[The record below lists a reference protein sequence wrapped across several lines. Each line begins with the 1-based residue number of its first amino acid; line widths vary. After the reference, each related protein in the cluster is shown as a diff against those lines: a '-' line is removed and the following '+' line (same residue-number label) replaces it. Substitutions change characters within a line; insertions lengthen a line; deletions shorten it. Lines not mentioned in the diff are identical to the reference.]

1 MNLELINN
9 KIVLKKRPNPSVTE
23 ELFELKTE
31 ELKELQDGEI
41 LVNVKYVSIDPAMR
55 GWISDVGNYSEP
67 VAIDGTMRSLGVGKI
82 ISSKDKDFIENEYVV
97 GWLGWQKYA
106 VVSKSAIQ
114 IKINP
119 NEVPLSAN
127 LGALGLNGITA
138 FAGLVDICKPKT
150 NETIVVTTAA
160 GSVGSAV
167 GQIAK
172 IYGCKIIG
180 FTSSDEKAEI
190 CKKEFGYDEV
200 INYKKVDNLSSSL
213 NQIAPNGIDCFFD
226 NVGGEQFDAVMENLN
241 INARVVI
248 CGTIGMPSYPIPNG
262 PRINRTLLVKRAKIE
277 GLLVLDYFD
286 RYQEI
291 YDQLAQWF
299 KDGKLKNKE
308 DISDGL
314 LTAPASLVKILKGL
328 NLGKQLVKI

>member
-1 MNLELINN
+1 MSLNLINT

-23 ELFELKTE
+23 DLFELKTE
-31 ELKELQDGEI
+31 ELKELKDGEFLI
-41 LVNVKYVSIDPAMR
+41 NVEYVSIDPAMR

-82 ISSKDKDFIENEYVV
+82 ISSKDKDFYENEYVV

-172 IYGCKIIG
+172 IYGCNIIG

-190 CKKEFGYDEV
+190 CKKEFGYDKV
-200 INYKKVDNLSSSL
+200 INYKKADNLSSSL
-213 NQIAPNGIDCFFD
+213 NQIAPNGVDCFFD

-314 LTAPASLVKILKGL
+314 LTAPASLVKILNGL

>member
-1 MNLELINN
+1 MELINN

>member
-1 MNLELINN
+1 MSLNLINT

-23 ELFELKTE
+23 DLFKLKTE
-31 ELKELQDGEI
+31 ELKELKDGEFLI
-41 LVNVKYVSIDPAMR
+41 NVEYVSIDPAMR

-82 ISSKDKDFIENEYVV
+82 ISSKDKDFYENEYVV

-172 IYGCKIIG
+172 IYGCNIIG

-190 CKKEFGYDEV
+190 CKNEFGYDEV
-200 INYKKVDNLSSSL
+200 INYKKADNLSSCL
-213 NQIAPNGIDCFFD
+213 KQIAPNGVDCFFD

-308 DISDGL
+308 DISNGL
-314 LTAPASLVKILKGL
+314 LTAPASLVKILNGL

>member
-1 MNLELINN
+1 MSLNLINT

-23 ELFELKTE
+23 DLFELKTE
-31 ELKELQDGEI
+31 ELKELKDGEFLI
-41 LVNVKYVSIDPAMR
+41 NVEYVSIDPAMR

-82 ISSKDKDFIENEYVV
+82 ISSKDKDFKENEYVV

-172 IYGCKIIG
+172 IYGCNIIG

-200 INYKKVDNLSSSL
+200 INYKKADNLSSCL
-213 NQIAPNGIDCFFD
+213 KQIAPNGVDCFFD

-314 LTAPASLVKILKGL
+314 LTAPASLVKILNGL

>member
-9 KIVLKKRPNPSVTE
+9 KIVLKKRPNPSVIE

-200 INYKKVDNLSSSL
+200 INYKKVDNLSSCL

-299 KDGKLKNKE
+299 KNGKLKNKE

>member
-1 MNLELINN
+1 MSLNLINT

-299 KDGKLKNKE
+299 KNGKLKNKE

-314 LTAPASLVKILKGL
+314 LTAPASLVKILNGL

>member
-1 MNLELINN
+1 MSLELINN

>member
-1 MNLELINN
+1 MSLNLINT

-23 ELFELKTE
+23 DLFELKTE
-31 ELKELQDGEI
+31 ELKELKDGEFLI
-41 LVNVKYVSIDPAMR
+41 NVKYVSIDPAMR

-82 ISSKDKDFIENEYVV
+82 ISSKDKDFNENEYVV

-200 INYKKVDNLSSSL
+200 INYKKADNLSSCL
-213 NQIAPNGIDCFFD
+213 KQIAPNGVDCFFD

-314 LTAPASLVKILKGL
+314 LTAPASLVKILNGL

>member
-1 MNLELINN
+1 MSLELINN

-23 ELFELKTE
+23 KLFELKTE
-31 ELKELQDGEI
+31 ELKELQEGEI

-299 KDGKLKNKE
+299 KNGKLKNKE

>member
-1 MNLELINN
+1 MSLNLINT

-23 ELFELKTE
+23 DLFELKTE
-31 ELKELQDGEI
+31 ELKELKDGEFLI
-41 LVNVKYVSIDPAMR
+41 NVKYVSIDPAMR

-82 ISSKDKDFIENEYVV
+82 ISSKDKDFYENEYVV

-172 IYGCKIIG
+172 IYGCNIIG

-200 INYKKVDNLSSSL
+200 INYKKADNLSSCL
-213 NQIAPNGIDCFFD
+213 KQIAPNGVDCFFD

-314 LTAPASLVKILKGL
+314 LTAPASLVNILNGL

>member
-1 MNLELINN
+1 MSLNLINN

-200 INYKKVDNLSSSL
+200 INYKKVDNLSSCL

-299 KDGKLKNKE
+299 KNGKLKNKE

-314 LTAPASLVKILKGL
+314 LTAPSSLVKILNGL
-328 NLGKQLVKI
+328 NLGKQLVKL

>member
-1 MNLELINN
+1 MSLNLINT

-23 ELFELKTE
+23 DLFELKTE
-31 ELKELQDGEI
+31 ELKELKDGEFLI
-41 LVNVKYVSIDPAMR
+41 NVEYVSIDPAMR

-82 ISSKDKDFIENEYVV
+82 ISSKDKDFNENEYVV

-172 IYGCKIIG
+172 IYGCNIIG

-200 INYKKVDNLSSSL
+200 INYKKADNLSSCL
-213 NQIAPNGIDCFFD
+213 KQIAPNGVDCFFD

-314 LTAPASLVKILKGL
+314 LTAPASLVKILNGL

>member
-1 MNLELINN
+1 MSLNLINS
-9 KIVLKKRPNPSVTE
+9 KITLKNRPDPSVTE
-23 ELFELKTE
+23 DLFDLKTE
-31 ELKELQDGEI
+31 ELKELKDDEL
-41 LVNVKYVSIDPAMR
+41 LVDVKYVSIDPAMR
-55 GWISDVGNYSEP
+55 GWISDVGNYSKP
-67 VAIDGTMRSLGVGKI
+67 VAIDETMRSLGVGKI
-82 ISSKDKDFIENEYVV
+82 IFSKNKDFSENEYVV

-299 KDGKLKNKE
+299 KNGKLKNKE

-314 LTAPASLVKILKGL
+314 ITAPSSLVKILNGL
-328 NLGKQLVKI
+328 NLGKQLVKL

>member
-1 MNLELINN
+1 MSLNLINS
-9 KIVLKKRPNPSVTE
+9 KIVLKKRTNPSVTE
-23 ELFELKTE
+23 MLFKLKAEELRELK
-31 ELKELQDGEI
+31 DGEFLI
-41 LVNVKYVSIDPAMR
+41 NVEYISIDPAMR

-138 FAGLVDICKPKT
+138 FAGLVDICKPKA

-172 IYGCKIIG
+172 IYGCNTIG

-190 CKKEFGYDEV
+190 CKKEFGYDGV
-200 INYKKVDNLSSSL
+200 INYKKEDNLSSCL
-213 NQIAPNGIDCFFD
+213 KKIAPNGVDCFFD

-277 GLLVLDYFD
+277 GLLVLDYLD

-291 YDQLAQWF
+291 YDQLVQWF

-314 LTAPASLVKILKGL
+314 LTAPASLVKILNGL

>member
-1 MNLELINN
+1 MSLELINN

-172 IYGCKIIG
+172 IYGCNIIG

-200 INYKKVDNLSSSL
+200 INYKKADNLSSCL
-213 NQIAPNGIDCFFD
+213 KQIAPNGVDCFFD

-314 LTAPASLVKILKGL
+314 LTAPASLVKILNGL

>member
-1 MNLELINN
+1 MSLNLINT

-299 KDGKLKNKE
+299 KNGKLKNKE

>member
-1 MNLELINN
+1 MSLELINN

-299 KDGKLKNKE
+299 KNGKLKNKE

>member
-1 MNLELINN
+1 MKLELINN
-9 KIVLKKRPNPSVTE
+9 KIILKKRPNPSVTE

-172 IYGCKIIG
+172 IYGCNTIG

-299 KDGKLKNKE
+299 KNGKLKNKE

>member
-1 MNLELINN
+1 MSLKLINT

-23 ELFELKTE
+23 DLFELKTE
-31 ELKELQDGEI
+31 ELKELKDGEFLI
-41 LVNVKYVSIDPAMR
+41 NVKYVSIDPAMR

-82 ISSKDKDFIENEYVV
+82 ISSKDKDFNENEYVV

-172 IYGCKIIG
+172 IYGCNIIG

-200 INYKKVDNLSSSL
+200 INYKKAENLSSCL
-213 NQIAPNGIDCFFD
+213 KQIAPNGIDCFFD

-314 LTAPASLVKILKGL
+314 LTAPASLVKILNGL

>member
-1 MNLELINN
+1 MSLNLINT

-23 ELFELKTE
+23 DLFELKTE
-31 ELKELQDGEI
+31 ELKELKDGEFLI
-41 LVNVKYVSIDPAMR
+41 NVKYVSIDPAMR

-67 VAIDGTMRSLGVGKI
+67 VAIDETMRGLGVGKI
-82 ISSKDKDFIENEYVV
+82 ISSKDKDFNENEYVV

-299 KDGKLKNKE
+299 KNGKLKNKE

>member
-1 MNLELINN
+1 MSLNLINT

-23 ELFELKTE
+23 DLFELKTE
-31 ELKELQDGEI
+31 ELKELKDGEFLI
-41 LVNVKYVSIDPAMR
+41 NVDYVSIDPAMR

-82 ISSKDKDFIENEYVV
+82 ISSKDNDFTENEYVV

-172 IYGCKIIG
+172 IYGCNIIG
-180 FTSSDEKAEI
+180 LTSSDEKAEI

-200 INYKKVDNLSSSL
+200 INYKNADNLSSCL
-213 NQIAPNGIDCFFD
+213 KQIAPNGVDCFFD

-299 KDGKLKNKE
+299 KEGKLKNKE
-308 DISDGL
+308 DISNGL
-314 LTAPASLVKILKGL
+314 LTAPASLVKILNGL

>member
-1 MNLELINN
+1 MSLNLINT

-23 ELFELKTE
+23 DLFELNTE
-31 ELKELQDGEI
+31 ELKELKDGEFLI
-41 LVNVKYVSIDPAMR
+41 NVKYVSIDPAMR

-82 ISSKDKDFIENEYVV
+82 ISSKDKDFNENEYVV

-299 KDGKLKNKE
+299 KNGKLKNKE

-314 LTAPASLVKILKGL
+314 LTAPASLVKILNGL

>member
-1 MNLELINN
+1 MNLINS
-9 KIVLKKRPNPSVTE
+9 KIILKNRPDPSVTE
-23 ELFELKTE
+23 DLFDLKTE
-31 ELKELQDGEI
+31 ELKELKDHEL
-41 LVNVKYVSIDPAMR
+41 LVDVKYVSIDPAMR

-82 ISSKDKDFIENEYVV
+82 ISSKDKDFYENEYVV

-172 IYGCKIIG
+172 IYGCNTIG

-190 CKKEFGYDEV
+190 CKKEFGYDKV
-200 INYKKVDNLSSSL
+200 INYKKADNLSSSL
-213 NQIAPNGIDCFFD
+213 NQIAPSGVDCFFD

-262 PRINRTLLVKRAKIE
+262 PRVNRTLLVKRAKIE
-277 GLLVLDYFD
+277 GLLVLDYFN
-286 RYQEI
+286 RYKEI
-291 YDQLAQWF
+291 YDHFELNI
-299 KDGKLKNKE
+299 KSITKKIKEKL
-308 DISDGL
+308 
-314 LTAPASLVKILKGL
+314 
-328 NLGKQLVKI
+328 

>member
-291 YDQLAQWF
+291 YDQLAHWF
-299 KDGKLKNKE
+299 KNGKLKNKE

>member
-1 MNLELINN
+1 MSLNLINT

-82 ISSKDKDFIENEYVV
+82 ISSKDKDFNENEYVV

-138 FAGLVDICKPKT
+138 FAGLVDICNPKT

-172 IYGCKIIG
+172 IYGCNIIG

-190 CKKEFGYDEV
+190 CKKEFGYDKV
-200 INYKKVDNLSSSL
+200 INYKKADNLSSSL
-213 NQIAPNGIDCFFD
+213 NQIAPNGVDCFFD

-299 KDGKLKNKE
+299 KNGQLKNKE

>member
-82 ISSKDKDFIENEYVV
+82 ISSKDKDFNENEYVV

-200 INYKKVDNLSSSL
+200 INYKKVDNLSSCL

-299 KDGKLKNKE
+299 KNGKLKNKE

>member
-1 MNLELINN
+1 MSLNLINT

-23 ELFELKTE
+23 DLFELKTE
-31 ELKELQDGEI
+31 ELKELKDGEFLI
-41 LVNVKYVSIDPAMR
+41 NVEYLSIDPAMR

-82 ISSKDKDFIENEYVV
+82 ISSKDKDFNENEYVV

-200 INYKKVDNLSSSL
+200 INYKKADNLSSCL
-213 NQIAPNGIDCFFD
+213 KQIAPNGVDCFFD

-314 LTAPASLVKILKGL
+314 LTAPASLVKILNGL

>member
-1 MNLELINN
+1 MSLNLINT

-23 ELFELKTE
+23 DLFELKTE
-31 ELKELQDGEI
+31 ELKELKDGEFLI
-41 LVNVKYVSIDPAMR
+41 NVEYVSIDPAMR

-82 ISSKDKDFIENEYVV
+82 ISSKDKDFNENEYVV

-200 INYKKVDNLSSSL
+200 INYKKADNLSSCL
-213 NQIAPNGIDCFFD
+213 KQIAPNGVDCFFD

-314 LTAPASLVKILKGL
+314 LTAPASLVKILNGL

>member
-1 MNLELINN
+1 MSLELINN

-41 LVNVKYVSIDPAMR
+41 LINVEYVSIDPAMR

-299 KDGKLKNKE
+299 KNGKLKNKE

>member
-9 KIVLKKRPNPSVTE
+9 KIVLKKRPNPSVIE

>member
-1 MNLELINN
+1 MSLNLINT

-23 ELFELKTE
+23 DLFELKTE
-31 ELKELQDGEI
+31 KLKELKDSEFLI
-41 LVNVKYVSIDPAMR
+41 NVKYVSIDPAMR

-82 ISSKDKDFIENEYVV
+82 ISSKDKDFNENEYVV

-172 IYGCKIIG
+172 IYGCNIIG

-200 INYKKVDNLSSSL
+200 INYKKADNLSSCL
-213 NQIAPNGIDCFFD
+213 KQIAPNGVDCFFD

-314 LTAPASLVKILKGL
+314 LTAPASLVNILNGL

>member
-1 MNLELINN
+1 MSLNLINT

-23 ELFELKTE
+23 DLFELKTE
-31 ELKELQDGEI
+31 ELKELKDGEFLI
-41 LVNVKYVSIDPAMR
+41 NVEYVSIDPAMR

-82 ISSKDKDFIENEYVV
+82 ISSKDKDFNENEYVV

-172 IYGCKIIG
+172 IYGCNIIG

-200 INYKKVDNLSSSL
+200 INYKKADNLSSCL
-213 NQIAPNGIDCFFD
+213 NQIAPNGVDCFFD

-314 LTAPASLVKILKGL
+314 LTAPASLVKILNGL